1 MNKSF
6 FFVCLMIEVLLI
18 SSEIGKKLRTSANY
32 SLPLKLKQAGYSRFC
47 QGTLNTVKPPNGRHL
62 QDHV

>member
-1 MNKSF
+1 
-6 FFVCLMIEVLLI
+6 MIEVLLI